1 MADLIGHLKQERM
14 TDVIQLH
21 IVSPEGTLVDQ
32 AVSAVTLPGTRGPF
46 VVLKNH
52 CAILSS
58 LEKGDIVYVSEGAE
72 CRLAIS
78 SGFVEVRDNQVDVC
92 VEV

>member
-1 MADLIGHLKQERM
+1 M
-14 TDVIQLH
+14 TDVISLH
-21 IVSPEGTLVDQ
+21 IVSPEGTLVEQ
-32 AVSAVTLPGTRGPF
+32 AVSAVTLPGTLGPF
-46 VVLKNH
+46 EVLKNH
-52 CAILSS
+52 APIISS

-72 CRLAIS
+72 QRLSIS